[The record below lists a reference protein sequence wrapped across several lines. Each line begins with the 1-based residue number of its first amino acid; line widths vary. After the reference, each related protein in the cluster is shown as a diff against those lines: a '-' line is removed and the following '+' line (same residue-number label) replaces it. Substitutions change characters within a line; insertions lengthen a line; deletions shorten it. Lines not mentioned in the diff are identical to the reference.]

1 MYEIIVLFIY
11 LVFRYYYIRFRY
23 VYVLNVNDS
32 IIDVYNL

>member
-11 LVFRYYYIRFRY
+11 LVFRYYYIWFRY